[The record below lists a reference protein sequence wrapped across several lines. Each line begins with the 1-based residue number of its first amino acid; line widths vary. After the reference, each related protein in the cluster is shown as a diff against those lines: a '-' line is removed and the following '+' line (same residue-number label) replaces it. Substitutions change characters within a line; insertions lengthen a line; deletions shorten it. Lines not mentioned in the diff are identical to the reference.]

1 MKDVA
6 KMRLPSTTP
15 RTHTRPAPS
24 QGTVRLTAP
33 ERSRR
38 YVFLLLD
45 RFTMMAFASAIEPL
59 RLANQV
65 SGVKLYD
72 WKLASEDGQDVTC

>member
-1 MKDVA
+1 
-6 KMRLPSTTP
+6 MRLPSTTP

-45 RFTMMAFASAIEPL
+45 RFTMMAFSSAIPL
-59 RLANQV
+59 
-65 SGVKLYD
+65 
-72 WKLASEDGQDVTC
+72 